1 MKLPSGV
8 GVIGTSVEATQAAK
22 LLLKVTWSGAT
33 AASYDSEKV
42 LDEFAAIARDKNRE
56 GVDYAKEGDVA
67 TAMAGAA
74 KVMRAEYRT
83 RHVYHAQM
91 EPMNATASVA
101 ADGKSAE
108 LWVGTQGPSGLVA
121 EVAGLL
127 QTEPGNITV
136 HQHWVGGGYG
146 RRSQNEVVTDA
157 VRLSKAVGKPV
168 KLIWSRED
176 DMRGGKFR
184 PSTLQYIEAGLDA
197 NGKIVAWH
205 HRLVS
210 ESVSTYMAAARG
222 GTPPKTDQIV
232 MKGTPIPMY
241 GIANKRAEHIVEL
254 RGARLAALRGVGNS
268 PNAFAI
274 EGFLDE
280 IAQATGKDP
289 VSIRLELTA
298 PASRAW
304 RI

>member
-1 MKLPSGV
+1 M
-8 GVIGTSVEATQAAK
+8 Q
-22 LLLKVTWSGAT
+22 
-33 AASYDSEKV
+33 
-42 LDEFAAIARDKNRE
+42 
-56 GVDYAKEGDVA
+56 
-67 TAMAGAA
+67 GAA
-74 KVMRAEYRT
+74 KVMRAEFRT

-127 QTEPGNITV
+127 QTAPGNVTV

-146 RRSQNEVVTDA
+146 RRSQNEVITDA

-184 PSTLQYIEAGLDA
+184 PATLQYIEAGLDA

-205 HRLVS
+205 HRVVS
-210 ESVSTYMAAARG
+210 ELVTTTWPPPAAARRRRP
-222 GTPPKTDQIV
+222 T
-232 MKGTPIPMY
+232 
-241 GIANKRAEHIVEL
+241 R
-254 RGARLAALRGVGNS
+254 S
-268 PNAFAI
+268 
-274 EGFLDE
+274 
-280 IAQATGKDP
+280 
-289 VSIRLELTA
+289 S
-298 PASRAW
+298 
-304 RI
+304 